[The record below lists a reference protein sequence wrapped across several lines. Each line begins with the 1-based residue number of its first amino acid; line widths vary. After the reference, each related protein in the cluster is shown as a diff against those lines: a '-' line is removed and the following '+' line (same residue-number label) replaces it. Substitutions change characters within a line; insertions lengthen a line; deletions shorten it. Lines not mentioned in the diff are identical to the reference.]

1 MSTRSARRNSTR
13 RSRTRRPEITPDQVK
28 EKLEKFEQK
37 KNKFAEKFNLVTQYE
52 EVGNGQEMLNAFKRS
67 QLHKKID
74 KFVKEYVKQEENKLD
89 KVEKDLRQEI
99 KKNIL
104 ENNFYSVSDK
114 REKLNNLIGE
124 YEEIIGQI
132 RTAMEA
138 KKSRDFEKYTF
149 EYYYHKSYENNLSS
163 NEVNKIKND
172 IADLQLLVE
181 EEENIEKKEELGHQ
195 IYDKYELLNK
205 VIVDSAFVD
214 LLKNGFEDP
223 ILIKEEIY
231 YGLNDYVNES
241 ITSLYSSRSP
251 TSMVG
256 KKKTKKRKNL
266 RKIMKS
272 KKKNKIQKGSGSS
285 EHKCFDTESIKNYNK
300 KYDSIENSGGE
311 ICSDDLSMQ
320 LQIYVSNLDSQ
331 KKINPPTIQLIPY
344 CGENEKG
351 ISKKDIGIMDRF
363 ISDANLNEIS
373 NETIKTLTNSG
384 LLKIDTSR
392 IENEETNNQTVFK
405 SESNPT
411 KFFDF
416 MKDKINTNMLIV
428 THSNFLIQLYNL
440 LHKKIYGDENVINLD
455 TEYVNNMDSSN
466 ERYIKIGE
474 EIKCKKYKTNVNFA
488 NLDILAIYFKNNDI
502 NGINI
507 FRFNENYKGIN
518 NLKDDENVIFLM
530 RHCYACHNF
539 IMNKVRETKQ
549 TEPDGNFKGLMSNCL
564 IGTIQTMKNN
574 SNALSAVLNNNKFE
588 YGSSVLL
595 RSITTCMLQ
604 YYISQNK

>member
-1 MSTRSARRNSTR
+1 MSTRTARRNSTR
-13 RSRTRRPEITPDQVK
+13 RSRTRKAEITPDQVK

-37 KNKFAEKFNLVTQYE
+37 KNKFAEKFNSITLYE
-52 EVGNGQEMLNAFKRS
+52 EVSDGQEMLNAFKQS
-67 QLHKKID
+67 QLYKKID
-74 KFVKEYVKQEENKLD
+74 EFVKKYIKQEEKKLD

-104 ENNFYSVSDK
+104 ENNSYDVPNK

-138 KKSRDFEKYTF
+138 KKSRDFDLHTF

-181 EEENIEKKEELGHQ
+181 EEEDIEKKEELGHQ

-241 ITSLYSSRSP
+241 FTSLYSARSP

-256 KKKTKKRKNL
+256 KKKTKKRKNR
-266 RKIMKS
+266 RKILKS
-272 KKKNKIQKGSGSS
+272 KKKKKIQKGSGSS
-285 EHKCFDTESIKNYNK
+285 EHKCFDTESIKEYNK
-300 KYDSIENSGGE
+300 RYDSIENSGGK
-311 ICSDDLSMQ
+311 ICSDDLRMQ
-320 LQIYVSNLDSQ
+320 LQIYVSNLDL
-331 KKINPPTIQLIPY
+331 KKVNPPTIQLIPY

-351 ISKKDIGIMDRF
+351 ISEKDIGIMDQF
-363 ISDANLNEIS
+363 INDANLNEIN
-373 NETIKTLTNSG
+373 NETIETLTNSG
-384 LLKIDTSR
+384 LLKIDTSS
-392 IENEETNNQTVFK
+392 IEKEETNNQTTFK
-405 SESNPT
+405 SESNPE
-411 KFFDF
+411 KFIDF

-440 LHKKIYGDENVINLD
+440 LHKKCLWRRKCNQFRHRIY
-455 TEYVNNMDSSN
+455 
-466 ERYIKIGE
+466 
-474 EIKCKKYKTNVNFA
+474 
-488 NLDILAIYFKNNDI
+488 
-502 NGINI
+502 
-507 FRFNENYKGIN
+507 
-518 NLKDDENVIFLM
+518 
-530 RHCYACHNF
+530 
-539 IMNKVRETKQ
+539 
-549 TEPDGNFKGLMSNCL
+549 
-564 IGTIQTMKNN
+564 
-574 SNALSAVLNNNKFE
+574 
-588 YGSSVLL
+588 
-595 RSITTCMLQ
+595 
-604 YYISQNK
+604 